1 MLNQSTIKHQCIN
14 RLLLHTYQLIIL
26 SQCIKLLTRL
36 FTHKLIHIMKHLITM
51 YQNMQNIMM
60 HLLSMQRTH

>member
-36 FTHKLIHIMKHLITM
+36 FTHKLIHIMKHLITK
-51 YQNMQNIMM
+51 YQNM
-60 HLLSMQRTH
+60 